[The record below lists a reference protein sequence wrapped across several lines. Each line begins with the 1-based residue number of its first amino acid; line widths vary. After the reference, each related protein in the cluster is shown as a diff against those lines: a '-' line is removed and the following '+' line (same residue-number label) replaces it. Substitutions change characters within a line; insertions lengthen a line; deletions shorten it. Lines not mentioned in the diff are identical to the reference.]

1 MSFLPFCD
9 IRYEV
14 IIFDLS
20 KSTLIKAKKN
30 IENIILAAMRRGLHS
45 MNEGKAM
52 IARLSTT
59 ILFSRLP
66 RSLCYFHLTFYF
78 NMFYLILNLYFFVL
92 FHFTDIILFL
102 FITLYYI
109 ILHYVTLYIYYI
121 MLHCIILY
129 YIILY
134 YIILYY
140 IVIYYIILHYIIF
153 MY

>member
-1 MSFLPFCD
+1 MSFLPFYD

-30 IENIILAAMRRGLHS
+30 IENIILAAVRRGLHTL
-45 MNEGKAM
+45 NEGKAM

-66 RSLCYFHLTFYF
+66 RSLCYFHSTFYF
-78 NMFYLILNLYFFVL
+78 NRFYLILILYFFIL

-102 FITLYYI
+102 L
-109 ILHYVTLYIYYI
+109 
-121 MLHCIILY
+121 IILY
-129 YIILY
+129 YIIIYYIMIYYIMIY
-134 YIILYY
+134 YIILY
-140 IVIYYIILHYIIF
+140 L
-153 MY
+153 